1 MAVHPDLE
9 GAVAPQ
15 AWRLA
20 GIPAGLCALALVLGW
35 WGTGLVLALLT
46 AANVAFF
53 RNPPTQPPPGEG
65 LVLSPGNGRVVEV
78 AEVQDPGGFV
88 SGTAWRVAIFLSVFD
103 VHINHAPLA
112 GKVMRIR
119 RSGTQFLAAWRPD
132 TSTLNVQNRVDLLT
146 PSGLPISFIQI
157 TGLIARRIVCYAK
170 EGDELVRGQPYGL
183 ICYGSRMEFYIPA
196 RPGVEIRV
204 KVGDRVR
211 SGESVIAEV
220 A

>member
-9 GAVAPQ
+9 GRVAPQ

-20 GIPAGLCALALVLGW
+20 GIPAGLAALALVLGW
-35 WGTGLVLALLT
+35 WVTGLVLLGLT
-46 AANVAFF
+46 AANMAFF
-53 RNPPTQPPPGEG
+53 RNPRRSPPLGEG
-65 LVLSPGNGRVVEV
+65 LVISPGDGRVVEV

-103 VHINHAPLA
+103 VHINHTPLA

-119 RSGTQFLAAWRPD
+119 RSGSQFLAAWRAD
-132 TSTLNVQNRVDLLT
+132 TSQLNVQNRVDLLT
-146 PSGLPISFIQI
+146 PAGIPISFVQI

-170 EGDELVRGQPYGL
+170 EGDELERGQPYGL